1 MSSSLLPPPAS
12 RPPMTYWA
20 RVTLTVVGVLFACYL
35 LYVLR
40 PVVVSVLLGLFFAV
54 GLEPAVAA
62 LERRGVR
69 RGLAILLIFLA
80 VLGVLADF
88 LVLAVPPAVAQFT
101 ALVQAVPGWLTQ
113 LSEGRTRLGGLLGAP
128 EVQEQLQG
136 LLGRVPGVLG
146 ASVGRL
152 LGVASAVLGSVFSLL
167 TVLVLTV
174 YFMAALPRL
183 RASAARALARR
194 ERVALLDEV
203 LGKISGYVIGQLSI
217 VVIAGVSAFVFLTL
231 IGAPFPAVLGLLT
244 ALTAVIPLVGAT
256 LGAVLVTL
264 VVLTDSLGKALATF
278 AFYVVYQQIENYVVA
293 PRVFARAID
302 LPPLVVFVAVLVG
315 AGLAGFVGAIV
326 ALPAAAA
333 VKAVAQYELRERR
346 VDTPGAADAEVA
358 GASLERVE

>member
-1 MSSSLLPPPAS
+1 
-12 RPPMTYWA
+12 MTYWA

-80 VLGVLADF
+80 VLGVVAGF
-88 LVLAVPPAVAQFT
+88 LVLAVPPAVTQFGS
-101 ALVQAVPGWLTQ
+101 LVQAVPGWLDQ
-113 LSEGRTRLGGLLGAP
+113 LTAGNGRFGQLLAGA
-128 EVQEQLQG
+128 EVQSQLQA
-136 LLGRVPGVLG
+136 LLGRIPSLLS

-152 LGVASAVLGSVFSLL
+152 VGVAGAVLGGIFSLL

-174 YFMAALPRL
+174 YFMLALPRM
-183 RASAARALARR
+183 RARAERLLARR

-203 LGKISGYVIGQLSI
+203 LGKISAYVIGQLSI
-217 VVIAGVSAFVFLTL
+217 VVIAGVLAFIFLTA

-264 VVLTDSLGKALATF
+264 VVLSDSVGKALATL
-278 AFYVVYQQIENYVVA
+278 AFYVVYQQLENYVIA
-293 PRVFARAID
+293 PRVFARAIN

-333 VKAVAQYELRERR
+333 VKAVASYELRERR
-346 VDTPGAADAEVA
+346 LDAPGAADAGVT
-358 GASLERVE
+358 GGS

>member
-1 MSSSLLPPPAS
+1 MSSSVVPP

-69 RGLAILLIFLA
+69 RGVAILLIFLA
-80 VLGVLADF
+80 VLGVLGGF
-88 LVLAVPPAVAQFT
+88 LVLAVPSAVSQFS
-101 ALVQAVPGWLTQ
+101 ALVQAVPGLVARLTSGDSR
-113 LSEGRTRLGGLLGAP
+113 LAALLGGAD
-128 EVQEQLQG
+128 VQAQLQA
-136 LLGRVPGVLG
+136 LLGRIPGLLTT
-146 ASVGRL
+146 SVGPL
-152 LGVASAVLGSVFSLL
+152 LGVASAVLGGLFSLL

-174 YFMAALPRL
+174 YFMLALPRL
-183 RASAARALARR
+183 RASTARLLARR

-203 LGKISGYVIGQLSI
+203 LGKISAYVIGQLSI
-217 VVIAGVSAFVFLTL
+217 VVIAGVLAFVFLTV

-264 VVLTDSLGKALATF
+264 VVVTDSLGKALATI
-278 AFYVVYQQIENYVVA
+278 AFYVVYQQLENYVIA
-293 PRVFARAID
+293 PRVFARAIN
-302 LPPLVVFVAVLVG
+302 LPPLVVFLAVLVG

-333 VKAVAQYELRERR
+333 VKAVTQYELRERG
-346 VDTPGAADAEVA
+346 VSSLGTAARQGSADPERQA
-358 GASLERVE
+358 GP